1 MRTVA
6 SVCLCLCL
14 LALAAGTAAAAEV
27 KLGVNAPR
35 GELAAMSQWSELGKY
50 LGAATGQTLTIVP
63 LKVGDLVATVS
74 TDGIDYVIANP
85 TQGVSLI
92 ETRKATSLLTLDNKT
107 GSQFAGV
114 ILAKK
119 GSGIATA
126 ADLKGRKVMSLD
138 ASSAG
143 AYLFQAYHLHQKGI
157 TLKDVNHMV
166 AKKQDD
172 GLLAV
177 KNGVAD
183 ACFVRTGILESMV
196 KEGKVAMDDF
206 VVVDARQDPGFSY
219 VHSTVLYPEWFLF
232 AMPSA
237 DAALTAKVKAA
248 LLALKPDN
256 PAAQAADIK
265 GFIEPLSLDGYVAAM
280 KALGLPPFK

>member
-1 MRTVA
+1 MRIVA
-6 SVCLCLCL
+6 CVCLCL
-14 LALAAGTAAAAEV
+14 LALGAGPAGAEI

-35 GELAAMSQWSELGKY
+35 GELAAMSQWSDLGKY
-50 LGAATGQTLTIVP
+50 LGTATGQPVAVVP
-63 LKVGDLVATVS
+63 LKVADLVAAVS
-74 TDGIDYVIANP
+74 AGGIDYVIANP
-85 TQGVSLI
+85 TQGVTLV
-92 ETRKATSLLTLDNKT
+92 ETKGAKPLLTLDNKA

-114 ILAKK
+114 ILARK

-126 ADLKGRKVMSLD
+126 ADLKGKKVMSLD

-143 AYLFQAYHLHQKGI
+143 AYLFQAYHLHEKG
-157 TLKDVNHMV
+157 LAMSDVTHMV

-183 ACFVRTGILESMV
+183 ACFVRTGILESMA
-196 KEGKVAMDDF
+196 KEGKVSIDDF
-206 VVVDARQDPGFSY
+206 VVVDAREDPGFAF

-232 AMPSA
+232 AIPAA
-237 DAALTAKVKAA
+237 DAGLTAKIKTA
-248 LLALKPDN
+248 LLDLKADS
-256 PAAQAADIK
+256 PAAQAAGIK